1 MSNSLVYNFS
11 KLQSE
16 IENLLLKRGVS
27 EVVAF
32 DVSSGLVWASLR
44 GIDSHGIRLLPH
56 YLSGVA
62 GGRINPKPNLTFNQL
77 AASVGVVDGDNS
89 FGHHIGTYAMNRAKS
104 LAADTGIGAVAIK
117 NSSHCGALSY
127 FGNNAAEAG
136 MIGMVFTH
144 ATSRVRSANGTRPF
158 FGNNPLCFMAP
169 MHDEDAFCFDSAT
182 TTTTF
187 NNIKHAVEK
196 GESLPPGFAAD
207 RLGQETLD
215 PRLAEQLIPIGDYK
229 GFGLSMVVDVLCGIL
244 TGMATGDEVSQMF
257 DGDFSKKRL
266 LGHFFMAIDIE
277 KFLSLDSFKQDL
289 SALAHRVRN
298 EPRANP
304 SSSVEVPGDAEKA
317 TEEKRRKHG
326 IIVDETIYSMF
337 E

>member
-1 MSNSLVYNFS
+1 MTNSVVYNFS

-27 EVVAF
+27 EVAAF

-56 YLSGVA
+56 YLSGVS
-62 GGRINPKPNLTFNQL
+62 GGRINHKPNLTFNQL

-89 FGHHIGTYAMNRAKS
+89 FGHHIGTYAMNQAKL
-104 LAADTGIGAVAIK
+104 LAAETGIGAVAIK

-144 ATSRVRSANGTRPF
+144 ATSRVRSPNGTRPF
-158 FGNNPLCFMAP
+158 FGNNPICFMAP
-169 MHDEDAFCFDSAT
+169 MHDEGAFCFDSAT

-187 NNIKHAVEK
+187 NSIKHAVEK
-196 GESLPPGFAAD
+196 GESLAPGCAAD
-207 RLGQETLD
+207 HLGQETID

-229 GFGLSMVVDVLCGIL
+229 GFGLSMVVDVLCGL
-244 TGMATGDEVSQMF
+244 LSGMATGDEVSQMF

-266 LGHFFMAIDIE
+266 LGHFFMAVDID
-277 KFLSLDSFKQDL
+277 KFLPLDKFKKDL

-298 EPRANP
+298 EPSIDSRT
-304 SSSVEVPGDAEKA
+304 SVMIPGDPEKA
-317 TEEKRRKHG
+317 SEERRRKNG
-326 IIVDETIYSMF
+326 ITVDEVIF
-337 E
+337 RLFD